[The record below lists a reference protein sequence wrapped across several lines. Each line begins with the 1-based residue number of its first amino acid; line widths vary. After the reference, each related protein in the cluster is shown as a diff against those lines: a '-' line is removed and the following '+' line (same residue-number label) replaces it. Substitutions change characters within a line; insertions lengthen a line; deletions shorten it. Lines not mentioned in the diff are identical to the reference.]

1 VSANVR
7 GAVNGPKTRLI
18 AGMSSSDIVARLM
31 GKNLVLLGPPGA
43 GKGTQAVRLS
53 EDLGLFHLST
63 GDQLREEREADTE
76 LGRRAGAYIE
86 LGELVPDDIVVA
98 MLLGRLDAE
107 RADGFLLDGFPRTV
121 AQAEAL
127 EHGLAARGK
136 ELDQAVLL
144 DVPAEEVFRRLAN
157 RGRQDDDP
165 EVVRERMRVYHES
178 TEPLVDFYDDRGLL
192 TRVDGTGDPDDIY
205 ARVRASV

>member
-1 VSANVR
+1 MRNLSAPCEFPQTL
-7 GAVNGPKTRLI
+7 GWI
-18 AGMSSSDIVARLM
+18 SSDIVGRLM

-43 GKGTQAVRLS
+43 GKGTQAIRLS

-86 LGELVPDDIVVA
+86 LGERVPDDIVVA

-121 AQAEAL
+121 TQAEAL
-127 EHGLAARGK
+127 EQGLAARGK
-136 ELDQAVLL
+136 KLDQAVLL

-165 EVVRERMRVYHES
+165 EVVRERMRVYRES
-178 TEPLVDFYDDRGLL
+178 TEPLVDFYGDRGLL
-192 TRVDGTGDPDDIY
+192 TRIDGTGDPDDIY
-205 ARVRASV
+205 ARVRGSV

>member
-1 VSANVR
+1 
-7 GAVNGPKTRLI
+7 
-18 AGMSSSDIVARLM
+18 M

-127 EHGLAARGK
+127 EQGLAARGK

-165 EVVRERMRVYHES
+165 EVVRERMRVYRES

>member
-1 VSANVR
+1 MH
-7 GAVNGPKTRLI
+7 PRL
-18 AGMSSSDIVARLM
+18 GTSDIVARLM

-53 EDLGLFHLST
+53 DDLGLFHLST

-127 EHGLAARGK
+127 EQGLAARGK

-178 TEPLVDFYDDRGLL
+178 TEPLVGFYDDRGLL
-192 TRVDGTGDPDDIY
+192 TRIDGTGDPDDIY

>member
-1 VSANVR
+1 VR
-7 GAVNGPKTRLI
+7 LLAFDPGE
-18 AGMSSSDIVARLM
+18 MSTAALWDDSDIVARLM

-53 EDLGLFHLST
+53 DDLGLFHLST

-127 EHGLAARGK
+127 EQGLAARGK

-165 EVVRERMRVYHES
+165 EVVRERMRVYRES

-205 ARVRASV
+205 ARVRGSV

>member
-1 VSANVR
+1 VR
-7 GAVNGPKTRLI
+7 LLAFDPGE
-18 AGMSSSDIVARLM
+18 MSTAALWEDSDIVARLM

-53 EDLGLFHLST
+53 DDLGLFHLST

-127 EHGLAARGK
+127 EQGLAARGK

-165 EVVRERMRVYHES
+165 DVVRERMRVYRES

-205 ARVRASV
+205 ARVRGSV

>member
-1 VSANVR
+1 VR
-7 GAVNGPKTRLI
+7 LLAFDPGE
-18 AGMSSSDIVARLM
+18 MSTAALWEDSDIVARLM

-53 EDLGLFHLST
+53 DDLGLFHLST

-127 EHGLAARGK
+127 EQGLAARGK

-178 TEPLVDFYDDRGLL
+178 TEPLVGFYDDRGLL
-192 TRVDGTGDPDDIY
+192 TRIDGTGDPDDIY

>member
-1 VSANVR
+1 
-7 GAVNGPKTRLI
+7 
-18 AGMSSSDIVARLM
+18 M

-43 GKGTQAVRLS
+43 GKGTQATRLS

-63 GDQLREEREADTE
+63 GDQLRSERDADTE
-76 LGRRAGAYIE
+76 LGRRAGAFLE

-107 RADGFLLDGFPRTV
+107 RVDGFLLDGFPRTV

-127 EHGLAARGK
+127 EQGLAARGK

-144 DVPAEEVFRRLAN
+144 DVPDEEVVKRLAR

-165 EVVRERMRVYHES
+165 DVVRERMRVYHEC
-178 TEPLVDFYDDRGLL
+178 TEPLVDFYNERGLL
-192 TRVDGTGDPDDIY
+192 TRVDGTGDPDAIY
-205 ARVRASV
+205 ERVRETV

>member
-1 VSANVR
+1 MH
-7 GAVNGPKTRLI
+7 PRL
-18 AGMSSSDIVARLM
+18 GTSDIVARLM

-53 EDLGLFHLST
+53 DDLGLFHLST

-76 LGRRAGAYIE
+76 LGRRAGAYLE

-127 EHGLAARGK
+127 EQGLAARGK

-178 TEPLVDFYDDRGLL
+178 TEPLVGFYDDRGLL
-192 TRVDGTGDPDDIY
+192 TRIDGTGDPDDIY

>member
-1 VSANVR
+1 MH
-7 GAVNGPKTRLI
+7 PRL
-18 AGMSSSDIVARLM
+18 GTSDIVARLM

-53 EDLGLFHLST
+53 DDLGLFHLST
-63 GDQLREEREADTE
+63 GDQQREEREADTE
-76 LGRRAGAYIE
+76 LGRRAGAYSE

-127 EHGLAARGK
+127 EQGLAARGK

-178 TEPLVDFYDDRGLL
+178 TEPLVGFYDDRRLL
-192 TRVDGTGDPDDIY
+192 TRIDGTGDPDDIY

>member
-1 VSANVR
+1 
-7 GAVNGPKTRLI
+7 
-18 AGMSSSDIVARLM
+18 MS
-31 GKNLVLLGPPGA
+31 KNLVLLGPPGA
-43 GKGTQAVRLS
+43 GKGTQAARLS

-127 EHGLAARGK
+127 EQGLNARGK
-136 ELDQAVLL
+136 QLDQAVLL
-144 DVPAEEVFRRLAN
+144 DVPDEEVVKRLAN

-165 EVVRERMRVYHES
+165 DVVSERMRVYHES
-178 TEPLVDFYDDRGLL
+178 TEPLVDFYAHRGLL
-192 TRVDGTGDPDDIY
+192 TRVDGTGDPDAIY
-205 ARVRASV
+205 ARVRESV

>member
-1 VSANVR
+1 MA
-7 GAVNGPKTRLI
+7 
-18 AGMSSSDIVARLM
+18 
-31 GKNLVLLGPPGA
+31 KNLVLLGPPGA

-76 LGRRAGAYIE
+76 LGRRAGADIE

-121 AQAEAL
+121 TQAEAL
-127 EHGLAARGK
+127 EQGLNARGK

-144 DVPAEEVFRRLAN
+144 DVPDEEVVKRLAS

-165 EVVRERMRVYHES
+165 DVVRERMRVYHES
-178 TEPLVDFYDDRGLL
+178 TEPLVGFYADRGLL
-192 TRVDGTGDPDDIY
+192 TRVDGSGDPDEIY
-205 ARVRASV
+205 ARVRESV

>member
-1 VSANVR
+1 VR
-7 GAVNGPKTRLI
+7 LLAFDPGE
-18 AGMSSSDIVARLM
+18 MSTAALWEDSDIVARLM

-53 EDLGLFHLST
+53 DDLGLFHLST

-127 EHGLAARGK
+127 EQGLAARGK

-165 EVVRERMRVYHES
+165 EVVRERMRVYRES

-192 TRVDGTGDPDDIY
+192 TRVDGTGDSDDIY
-205 ARVRASV
+205 ARVRGSV

>member
-1 VSANVR
+1 
-7 GAVNGPKTRLI
+7 
-18 AGMSSSDIVARLM
+18 MS
-31 GKNLVLLGPPGA
+31 KNLVLLGPPGA

-127 EHGLAARGK
+127 DQGLNARGK
-136 ELDQAVLL
+136 QLDRAVLL
-144 DVPAEEVFRRLAN
+144 DVPDEEVVKRLAN

-165 EVVRERMRVYHES
+165 DVVRERMRVYHES
-178 TEPLVDFYDDRGLL
+178 TEPLVDFYEDRGLL
-192 TRVDGTGDPDDIY
+192 TRVDGTGDPDAIY
-205 ARVRASV
+205 ARVRESV